1 MDTEKKDVKIG
12 TNEPSLVGRI
22 NNDYIDKKVKAF
34 EKVITSDLFDEII
47 EDT

>member
-12 TNEPSLVGRI
+12 TNEPHLVGRI

-34 EKVITSDLFDEII
+34 EKVITSEVFDEII
-47 EDT
+47 DEV